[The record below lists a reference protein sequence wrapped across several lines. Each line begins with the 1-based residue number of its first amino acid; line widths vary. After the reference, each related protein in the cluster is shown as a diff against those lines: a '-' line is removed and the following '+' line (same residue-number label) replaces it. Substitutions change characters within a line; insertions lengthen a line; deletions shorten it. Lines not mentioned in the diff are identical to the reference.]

1 MWLDTQLEMHMIK
14 AFKEMSLCLCA
25 HGGREIGMCYSVFHV
40 LFSLFFFFLSGLSR
54 QHALA
59 FLLRRSPFSSPT
71 GQAGCIHQ
79 ASCLFMAAAPVEPE
93 PQ

>member
-40 LFSLFFFFLSGLSR
+40 LFSLFFFFFVRVVSAARSCFPFTPLSFFFSHWAGWLYSSGL
-54 QHALA
+54 L
-59 FLLRRSPFSSPT
+59 FVY
-71 GQAGCIHQ
+71 GGCTR
-79 ASCLFMAAAPVEPE
+79 
-93 PQ
+93 